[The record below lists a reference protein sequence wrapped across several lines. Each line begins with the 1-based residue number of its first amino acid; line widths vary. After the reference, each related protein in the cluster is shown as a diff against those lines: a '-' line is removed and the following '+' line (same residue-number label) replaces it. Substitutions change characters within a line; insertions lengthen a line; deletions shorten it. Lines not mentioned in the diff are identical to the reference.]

1 MRIVVDFAQ
10 KPARYRPA
18 EADVVTSMN
27 RIMQPKAVAVI
38 GASDEAGKIGNSVMK
53 NLINGGYK
61 GQIYPIHPKAAEIM
75 GHKAYKS
82 VKDVPGEIDTA
93 VFAIPAK
100 FVAGALTECGEKK
113 IAGAILIPSGF
124 AETGNHEGQDELRR
138 DRPQVQH
145 PPDGAEHLRLLL
157 HAGQPLRHVLH
168 RLRRQG
174 LDRAVVAVGRHRHG
188 DHRLLALGQDGR
200 LGDRRPRQQ
209 VATSTRTTCCSSSSR
224 TRTPRS
230 SPSTART

>member
-1 MRIVVDFAQ
+1 M
-10 KPARYRPA
+10 K
-18 EADVVTSMN
+18 

-82 VKDVPGEIDTA
+82 VKDVPGEIDMA

-124 AETGNHEGQDELRR
+124 AETGNT
-138 DRPQVQH
+138 
-145 PPDGAEHLRLLL
+145 
-157 HAGQPLRHVLH
+157 
-168 RLRRQG
+168 
-174 LDRAVVAVGRHRHG
+174 RA
-188 DHRLLALGQDGR
+188 
-200 LGDRRPRQQ
+200 
-209 VATSTRTTCCSSSSR
+209 RTSSSR
-224 TRTPRS
+224 S
-230 SPSTART
+230 AASTTSG